1 MDERTK
7 RKTEAPASGRRSE
20 VVPKDSERTSVVERG
35 VDGYHSRVDEMRRL
49 YAEGEVE
56 AALDIASTVRPT
68 SSTFSLSAVPK
79 LVLST
84 RELMQLPLDHRAGF
98 LLGHIDGMT
107 DLRGVLD
114 VAAMPT
120 SEAVAILEE
129 LLALGAIRLLPPRW
143 FTEAATPTSP
153 LTSTPSPPPAS

>member
-7 RKTEAPASGRRSE
+7 RKTEAPVRGSQVVAKESE
-20 VVPKDSERTSVVERG
+20 LTSVVEHG
-35 VDGYHSRVDEMRRL
+35 VDGYRSRVGEIRRL

-79 LVLST
+79 VILGT
-84 RELMQLPLDHRAGF
+84 RELMRLPLDHRAGF

-120 SEAVAILEE
+120 SEAVAILEQ
-129 LLALGAIRLLPPRW
+129 LLGLGAIRLLPPRA
-143 FTEAATPTSP
+143 FTEAPTPTSP
-153 LTSTPSPPPAS
+153 LTSTPSPSPP